1 MQQAQSLSGPAS
13 ASCGVIRETPV
24 EKCFVFLNSVML
36 WRNELSAVNL
46 GRFNEYSIDS
56 YQISISQVNFKIEL
70 ISLCC
75 RKSQSPPISILQAEK
90 TNIGKHKINECMLK
104 IEPAVPYSEAS
115 LGLRYGYVSCRRS
128 NERIHA
134 GLQVIII

>member
-90 TNIGKHKINECMLK
+90 AKFYHID
-104 IEPAVPYSEAS
+104 EAS
-115 LGLRYGYVSCRRS
+115 RGTTHRGTDFEQ
-128 NERIHA
+128 NFAPMIMP
-134 GLQVIII
+134 